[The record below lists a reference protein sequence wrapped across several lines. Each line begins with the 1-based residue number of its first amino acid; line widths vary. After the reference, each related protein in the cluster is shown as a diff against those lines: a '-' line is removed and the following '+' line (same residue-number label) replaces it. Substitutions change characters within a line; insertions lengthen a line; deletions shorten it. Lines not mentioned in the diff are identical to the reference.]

1 MTAHRHADPP
11 ADRPLAR
18 FAAEL
23 ERAERLDPLASLYDR
38 ISRTAVPSPGRVRD
52 ELRGRS
58 VGHPVHSVLTDLPIG
73 LWASAVALDL
83 TRPRGHADA
92 ARRLVGLGLLAAP
105 PTALTGLADYRA
117 LGVPARRVAALHA
130 TCNGVGTLLALASW
144 RARRRGRTGLG
155 GLLSLAGL
163 GAVGAGGYLGGHV
176 AQAMREPRHVPGAG

>member
-1 MTAHRHADPP
+1 MPAHQPADPP
-11 ADRPLAR
+11 TDRPLPR
-18 FAAEL
+18 LAAEL
-23 ERAERLDPLASLYDR
+23 ERAERLDPLAGLYDR

-83 TRPRGHADA
+83 TRPSGHADA

-117 LGVPARRVAALHA
+117 LSVSARRVAAVHA

-155 GLLSLAGL
+155 TLLSLAGM

-176 AQAMREPRHVPGAG
+176 AQAMREPRHVPGAR